1 MLEQF
6 TAHLTPFGKDRVVRV
21 WLPDEIETP
30 GTGDPVM
37 YMFDGHNLFRDEWAT
52 YGTCWG
58 LADFLARWEK
68 PMIVVAPECDREGNN
83 RLIEY
88 SPYDPMELPPY
99 GTFHGRGAEYM
110 DWLLGELKPWVD
122 SHYPTIPFRE
132 TTGVGGSS
140 MGGLMS
146 LFAVLRYNRWFS
158 KAACLSS
165 SLRFCYPRLLQE
177 AETAALDRDTR
188 VYLSWGSAECQ
199 TKAALANATDLNLT
213 MSRTLTRRG
222 VNTYPYLHVGGAHCE
237 ADWAVEVPGFMDYLW
252 RE

>member
-6 TAHLTPFGKDRVVRV
+6 TARLTPFGKDRVVHI
-21 WLPDEIETP
+21 WLPDEIET
-30 GTGDPVM
+30 TDTAYPVM

-52 YGTCWG
+52 YGKCWG
-58 LADFLARWEK
+58 LAEFLDRWEK

-83 RLIEY
+83 RLVEY
-88 SPYDPMELPPY
+88 SPYDMEIPPY
-99 GTFHGRGAEYM
+99 GSFNGRGADYM

-122 SHYPTIPFRE
+122 AHYPTIPFRE

-146 LFAVLRYNRWFS
+146 LFAVLQYNQWFS

-165 SLRFCYPRLLQE
+165 SLRFCYPSLLQE
-177 AETAALDRDTR
+177 AEHAELNEDTR

-199 TKAALANATDLNLT
+199 TKAALANATHLNLEI
-213 MSRTLTRRG
+213 SRILTRKG
-222 VNTYPYLHVGGAHCE
+222 ADTYPYLHVGGAHCE
-237 ADWAVEVPGFMDYLW
+237 ADWEQEVPQFMEYLW
-252 RE
+252 ME